1 MYGYEWWVDD
11 AHEPPFSIASGA
23 GGQRIAVFPR
33 HKLVIVL
40 STEIDLR
47 EPTLRGTA
55 GKRADRGVRSC
66 S

>member
-11 AHEPPFSIASGA
+11 AHEPPFSIASEA

-47 EPTLRGTA
+47 EPTLRGI
-55 GKRADRGVRSC
+55 G
-66 S
+66 